1 MKKIIYI
8 LLSIFLFINISL
20 NAQNVGIGIKQ
31 TNKVLHIDAKQNTDS
46 DNITTDDVVVT
57 AKEGNV
63 GIGTISPDKKL
74 EINGNTFVSGNTTI
88 NTNAIIGETV
98 IIDGTLKSGGSSLD
112 NTTAKLDIETT
123 NSERGRGF
131 RLANGTEPAKKSE
144 NTIPM
149 LTTDSE
155 GNAYWENMAK
165 YTQIVKG
172 ALNDNKRIMN
182 NRNVTYHNIT
192 TTPLE
197 LGEGTWLINAKCT
210 VGTVEA
216 YTTNNPTTN
225 GTKGFLVYIHLL
237 DESNNKLSMIGTL
250 PESSGNCIGIPQISH
265 FYTVPPGQTKKIY
278 AMLSSSHY
286 YEGNGS
292 DTASKRQQFFTKGGS
307 FWTPSYFFAIRL
319 DYTNN

>member
-8 LLSIFLFINISL
+8 LLSIFLFINASL

-31 TNKVLHIDAKQNTDS
+31 TDKVLHIDAKQNTDS
-46 DNITTDDVVVT
+46 DSITIDDVVVT

-74 EINGNTFVSGNTTI
+74 EVNGNTFVSGNTTI
-88 NTNAIIGETV
+88 NTNATIGETV
-98 IIDGTLKSGGSSLD
+98 IIDGTLKSGGSSLE
-112 NTTAKLDIETT
+112 NITAKLDIETI

-131 RLANGTEPAKKSE
+131 RLANGTEPIKKSE

-155 GNAYWENMAK
+155 GNAYWENMAR
-165 YTQIVKG
+165 YTEIAKG
-172 ALNDNKRIMN
+172 ALNDNQRIMN
-182 NRNVTYHNIT
+182 SSTVTYYNIT
-192 TTPLE
+192 TKPLE

-210 VGTVEA
+210 VGTIGA
-216 YTTNNPTTN
+216 IDTNNPATN
-225 GTKGFLVYIHLL
+225 GTKGFLVYIHLF

-250 PESSGNCIGIPQISH
+250 PESTGNCIGIPQISH
-265 FYTVPPGQTKKIY
+265 FYTVPPGQTRKIY

-286 YEGNGS
+286 FTGNGTDLTS
-292 DTASKRQQFFTKGGS
+292 RRQQFVTKGGD